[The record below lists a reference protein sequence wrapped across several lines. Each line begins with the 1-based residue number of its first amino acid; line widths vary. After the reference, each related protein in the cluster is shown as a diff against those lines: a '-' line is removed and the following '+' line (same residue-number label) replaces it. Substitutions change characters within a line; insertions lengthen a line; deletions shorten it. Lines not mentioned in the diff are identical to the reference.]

1 MSGNDSDHSSP
12 MDKLIISDLQFHGHC
27 GITETEQ
34 EIGQRLSLDLELYCD
49 IQKASAADSLLGYLD
64 YRHVVGVVLAIG
76 RKERFKLLESLAE
89 TLAQVLIK
97 QFPVEE
103 VVLRLKKMHPPVEA
117 IQGYFGV
124 EIRRRMSDLPKMP

>member
-1 MSGNDSDHSSP
+1 
-12 MDKLIISDLQFHGHC
+12 MDKLIITDLQFHGHC
-27 GITETEQ
+27 GITAAEQ

-49 IQKASAADSLLGYLD
+49 LQKVAASNNLLGHSD
-64 YRHVVGVVLAIG
+64 YSQVVSVLLEIG
-76 RKERFKLLESLAE
+76 RKERFNLLESLAE

-103 VVLRLKKMHPPVEA
+103 VKLRIKKLHPPVEA

-124 EIRRRMSDLPKMP
+124 EIKRRATDLPKLP